1 MENVDAIVVLL
12 MLTLYFLPTII
23 AVCRH
28 SYYMAAA
35 IVVNLFLGWTLIGWL
50 LALILSLQNK
60 PKTGS
65 QQIVINTIVGD
76 KNDVKPTKTEK
87 EE

>member
-1 MENVDAIVVLL
+1 MEDGDAIVVLL
-12 MLTLYFLPTII
+12 MLALYFLPTII

-28 SYYMAAA
+28 SYYTAAA
-35 IVVNLFLGWTLIGWL
+35 IIVNLFLGWTLIGWV

-60 PKTGS
+60 PKTEP
-65 QQIVINTIVGD
+65 QQIVINQIVGD
-76 KNDVKPTKTEK
+76 KNDVKPIKTEK